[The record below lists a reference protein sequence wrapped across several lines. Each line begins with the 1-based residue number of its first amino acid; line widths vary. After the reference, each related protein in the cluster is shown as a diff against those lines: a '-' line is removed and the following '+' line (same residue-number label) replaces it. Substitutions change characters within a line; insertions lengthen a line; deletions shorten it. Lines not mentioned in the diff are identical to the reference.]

1 MHKEQTLII
10 DGKTRINYTQILSSG
25 YPIVL
30 LHGTASEWQSF
41 LPHIPQ
47 LSQKYDVYALDL
59 RGHGGSSWISGGYH
73 LQDYSND
80 IQIFI
85 QTHIGK
91 PAVLYGHSLGALI
104 SILLASQF
112 PNCVLGLVLSDPPLY
127 SHNLRLDQ
135 TIWYEPFKE
144 LHHVLR
150 TYHTAEEIEAYMRMK
165 YPNMN
170 VENCR
175 RRARCL
181 SNVDPAIVS
190 MMLDNSY
197 MKDFDLDRVLPKIN
211 CPVLL
216 IQGNPDLGGVF
227 RDEDVRVSV

>member
-10 DGKTRINYTQILSSG
+10 DEKTRINYTQILSSG

-85 QTHIGK
+85 QKQIGK

-104 SILLASQF
+104 SVLLASQF

-135 TIWYEPFKE
+135 TNWYEPFKE

-150 TYHTAEEIEAYMRMK
+150 TYHTAEEIEA
-165 YPNMN
+165 
-170 VENCR
+170 
-175 RRARCL
+175 
-181 SNVDPAIVS
+181 
-190 MMLDNSY
+190 
-197 MKDFDLDRVLPKIN
+197 
-211 CPVLL
+211 
-216 IQGNPDLGGVF
+216 
-227 RDEDVRVSV
+227 